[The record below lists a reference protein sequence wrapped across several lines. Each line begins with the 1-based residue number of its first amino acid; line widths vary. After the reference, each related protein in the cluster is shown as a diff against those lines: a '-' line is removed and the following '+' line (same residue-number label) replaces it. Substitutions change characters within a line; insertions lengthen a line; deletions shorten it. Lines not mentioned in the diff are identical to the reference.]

1 MTIRHSISNHFW
13 QIRMHKSLAA
23 FTIPIAHRGLHDR
36 QAGIIENTV
45 RAITRSIDKGYGV
58 EIDLRP
64 SRDHVAMV
72 FHDLKLDR
80 LIAAGGQITD
90 YSASELQKLPFHDD
104 ADPMLTLAGL
114 LALVDG
120 KAPLLIE
127 IKSDWHGFDEV
138 FLQNIARELK
148 SYKGPVAL
156 MSFDPAIVGQL
167 TALLPQHARGLLS
180 GPYTGGG
187 WWSDRLGLARRLALR
202 NLLSAPI
209 VRPHFIAYD
218 VRGLPALAP
227 YLARHVFRLPLF
239 TWTVRTPSERACAE
253 RWADATIFEGYLPVT
268 SAVSRDHDC

>member
-1 MTIRHSISNHFW
+1 
-13 QIRMHKSLAA
+13 MHTSLEA

-45 RAITRSIDKGYGV
+45 RAITKAVDKGYGV

-72 FHDLKLDR
+72 FHDLKLGR
-80 LIAAGGQITD
+80 LLSAGGQITD
-90 YSASELQKLPFHDD
+90 YTASELQRLPFLED

-127 IKSDWHGFDEV
+127 IKSDWHGVDDA
-138 FLQNIARELK
+138 FLQNITGELK
-148 SYKGPVAL
+148 SYNGPVAL
-156 MSFDPAIVGQL
+156 MSFDPAIVGKL
-167 TALLPQHARGLLS
+167 AALLPKHARGLLS
-180 GPYTGGG
+180 GPYTSGG
-187 WWSDRLGLARRLALR
+187 WWSDRLGLFRRLALR

-227 YLARHVFRLPLF
+227 YVARRVFRLPLF

-253 RWADATIFEGYLPVT
+253 RWADATIFEGYLPET
-268 SAVSRDHDC
+268 SGVSREHV